1 MEMLTVNIELYIAD
15 GVLLNRSVYE
25 RQSKLRL
32 AAVIDDTIFIT
43 RGPLKFWS
51 QRQSLHGMNL
61 MQHIRNFCIIAHID
75 HGKSTLADRLIQTCG
90 GVTQRELHAQML
102 DSMDIERE
110 RGITIKSNT
119 ISLDYTAPDG
129 KKYLLNLIDTPGHV
143 DFSHEVRRS
152 LMAGDG
158 ALIIV
163 DASQGVEAQ
172 TVANLYLAMEHDLE
186 LLPVINKI
194 DLPAADIDMAREAI
208 DAELGLDPFEAIAVS
223 AKTGEG
229 IKAVLNGI
237 VEKLPPPSGD
247 PTAPLKALIFD
258 AHFDKYRGVI
268 LQCRVIEGTLKT
280 KDVIHFMHAD
290 RDFTV
295 DELGYNQLKLM
306 PKDQLAA
313 GEVGYIVAGVKS
325 VQDIEIGDTITLADN
340 PAADPIPGYQE
351 ARQVVFSSIYPMS
364 SDQYVD
370 LTKALEKLA
379 INDAALTFEKD
390 SSAALGFG
398 FRCGFLGLLHLDVIQ
413 ERLQREFD
421 IGLVISAPSVSYK
434 VTLKDGKEIEVDNPS
449 YWPDPMSIESI
460 TEPYIK
466 ASILTPEENV
476 GPVMELCRDHRSES
490 QTINY
495 LSAGRLEV
503 VSEMPLGEVLFDF
516 YGKLKMITRGYGS
529 FDYDPIEY
537 RATDVVKVDILVNK
551 EPVDT
556 LSYLVHREKARN
568 RALHYCERLAKE
580 IPRHQFKIP
589 VQGVIGGNVIARSTI
604 APFRKDVTAKLYG
617 GDVTRKKKLLEK
629 QKKGKAKMK
638 QFGSVNIPQKAF
650 VSVLRADQD

>member
-1 MEMLTVNIELYIAD
+1 M
-15 GVLLNRSVYE
+15 
-25 RQSKLRL
+25 K
-32 AAVIDDTIFIT
+32 
-43 RGPLKFWS
+43 
-51 QRQSLHGMNL
+51 
-61 MQHIRNFCIIAHID
+61 HIRNFCIIAHID

-90 GVTQRELHAQML
+90 AVTNRELHAQML

-119 ISLDYTAPDG
+119 ITMEYSASDG
-129 KKYLLNLIDTPGHV
+129 QTYQLNLIDTPGHV

-152 LMAGDG
+152 LMACDG

-172 TVANLYLAMEHDLE
+172 TVANMYLAVEHDLE
-186 LLPVINKI
+186 LLPIINKI
-194 DLPAADIDMAREAI
+194 DLPAADEDRAREAI
-208 DAELGLDPFEAIAVS
+208 DSELGLDPFAALPCS

-229 IKAVLNGI
+229 IEAVLEGI
-237 VEKLPPPSGD
+237 VQQLPPPTGD
-247 PTAPLKALIFD
+247 PDAPLKALVFD

-268 LQCRVIEGTLKT
+268 LQCRVMEGTLRPRDT
-280 KDVIHFMHAD
+280 IHFMHAD
-290 RDFTV
+290 RDFKV
-295 DELGYNQLKLM
+295 DELGYNQMKLA
-306 PKDQLAA
+306 PREQLAA

-325 VQDIEIGDTITLADN
+325 VQDIEIGDTITLLDR
-340 PAADPIPGYQE
+340 PAAEPIPGYQE
-351 ARQVVFSSIYPMS
+351 AKQVVFSSVYPMS
-364 SDQYVD
+364 TDQYTD
-370 LTKALEKLA
+370 LTKALDKLA
-379 INDAALTFEKD
+379 INDAALTYEKD

-413 ERLQREFD
+413 ERIQREFD
-421 IGLVISAPSVSYK
+421 IGLVISAPSVQYNL
-434 VTLKDGKEIEVDNPS
+434 TLRDGSTLEVDNPS
-449 YWPDPMSIESI
+449 YWPDPMKIESAM
-460 TEPYIK
+460 EPYIR
-466 ASILTPEENV
+466 ASILTPEEYV
-476 GPVMELCRDHRSES
+476 GPVMELCREHRSDS
-490 QTINY
+490 QTMNY
-495 LSAGRLEV
+495 LSAGRIEV
-503 VSEMPLGEVLFDF
+503 TSEMPLGEVLFDF

-537 RATDVVKVDILVNK
+537 RKTDVVKVDILVNK

-556 LSYLVHREKARN
+556 LSYLVHRDKART

-589 VQGVIGGNVIARSTI
+589 IQGVIGGTVIARTTI
-604 APFRKDVTAKLYG
+604 APFRKDVTEKLYG

-650 VSVLRADQD
+650 VSVLRTDDKK

>member
-1 MEMLTVNIELYIAD
+1 M
-15 GVLLNRSVYE
+15 
-25 RQSKLRL
+25 K
-32 AAVIDDTIFIT
+32 
-43 RGPLKFWS
+43 
-51 QRQSLHGMNL
+51 
-61 MQHIRNFCIIAHID
+61 HIRNFCIIAHID

-90 GVTQRELHAQML
+90 GVTQRELHEQML

-119 ISLDYTAPDG
+119 ITLDYKGSDG
-129 KKYLLNLIDTPGHV
+129 KDYLLNLIDTPGHV

-152 LMAGDG
+152 LMACDG

-172 TVANLYLAMEHDLE
+172 TVANLYLAVEHDLE
-186 LLPVINKI
+186 LLPIINKI
-194 DLPAADIDMAREAI
+194 DLPSADEDKAREAI
-208 DAELGLDPFEAIAVS
+208 DAELGLDPFVAIPCS
-223 AKTGEG
+223 AKTGLGVEE
-229 IKAVLNGI
+229 VLAGI
-237 VEKLPPPSGD
+237 VEKLPPPTGD
-247 PTAPLKALIFD
+247 PNAPLKALIFD
-258 AHFDKYRGVI
+258 AHFDKFRGVI
-268 LQCRVIEGTLKT
+268 LQCRVMEGTLKP

-290 RDFTV
+290 RDFKV
-295 DELGYNQLKLM
+295 DELGYNQLKLV
-306 PKDQLAA
+306 PKKSLSA

-325 VQDIEIGDTITLADN
+325 VQDIEIGDTITLVDRPADE
-340 PAADPIPGYQE
+340 PIPGYQE

-364 SDQYVD
+364 TDQYVD
-370 LTKALEKLA
+370 LTKALDKLA
-379 INDAALTFEKD
+379 INDAALTYEKD

-421 IGLVISAPSVSYK
+421 IGLVISAPSVKYK
-434 VTLKDGKEIEVDNPS
+434 ITLTDGSVVECDNPS
-449 YWPDPMSIESI
+449 YWPEPMSIAEC

-466 ASILTPEENV
+466 ASILTPEEHV
-476 GPVMELCRDHRSES
+476 GPVMELCREHRSES
-490 QTINY
+490 QTMNY
-495 LSAGRLEV
+495 LSVGRIEV
-503 VSEMPLGEVLFDF
+503 ISEMPLGEVLFDF

-537 RATDVVKVDILVNK
+537 RKTDVVKVDILVNK

-556 LSYLVHREKARN
+556 LSYLVHREKARP

-589 VQGVIGGNVIARSTI
+589 VQGVIGGTVIARSTI

-650 VSVLRADQD
+650 VSVLRADND

>member
-1 MEMLTVNIELYIAD
+1 MKN
-15 GVLLNRSVYE
+15 
-25 RQSKLRL
+25 
-32 AAVIDDTIFIT
+32 
-43 RGPLKFWS
+43 
-51 QRQSLHGMNL
+51 
-61 MQHIRNFCIIAHID
+61 IRNFCIIAHID

-90 GVTQRELHAQML
+90 GVSQRELHEQML

-119 ISLDYTAPDG
+119 ITLDYTAPDG
-129 KKYLLNLIDTPGHV
+129 QPYQLNLIDTPGHV

-152 LMAGDG
+152 LMACEG
-158 ALIIV
+158 ALILV

-172 TVANLYLAMEHDLE
+172 TVANLFLALEHELE

-194 DLPAADIDMAREAI
+194 DLPSADVERAQEAI
-208 DAELGLDPFEAIAVS
+208 DAELGLDPFEAIPVS
-223 AKTGEG
+223 AKNG
-229 IKAVLNGI
+229 IGIEDVLTGI
-237 VEKLPPPSGD
+237 VEKLPPPQGD
-247 PTAPLKALIFD
+247 PNAPLKALIFD

-268 LQCRVIEGTLKT
+268 LQCRVMEGTLKPR
-280 KDVIHFMHAD
+280 DSIHFMHAD

-295 DELGYNQLKLM
+295 DEVGYNQMKLV
-306 PKDQLAA
+306 PKPQLSA

-325 VQDIEIGDTITLADN
+325 VQDIEIGDTITLLDH
-340 PAADPIPGYQE
+340 PAAEPIPGYQE
-351 ARQVVFSSIYPMS
+351 AKQVVFSSIYPM
-364 SDQYVD
+364 DTGEYVE
-370 LTKALEKLA
+370 LTKALDKLA

-421 IGLVISAPSVSYK
+421 IGLVISAPSVKYK
-434 VTLKDGKEIEVDNPS
+434 LTQKDGSVVDVDNPS
-449 YWPDPMSIESI
+449 YWPDPMKIDSV

-466 ASILTPEENV
+466 ASILTPEEYV
-476 GPVMELCRDHRSES
+476 GPVMELCREHRSDS
-490 QTINY
+490 QSMNY
-495 LSAGRLEV
+495 LSAGRIEV
-503 VSEMPLGEVLFDF
+503 TSEMPLGEVLFDF

-529 FDYDPIEY
+529 FDYEPIEY
-537 RATDVVKVDILVNK
+537 RKTDIVKVDILVNK

-556 LSYLVHREKARN
+556 LSYLVHREKARP

-589 VQGVIGGNVIARSTI
+589 VQGVIGGTVIARTTI
-604 APFRKDVTAKLYG
+604 APFRKDVTEKLYG

-650 VSVLRADQD
+650 VSVLRSDED

>member
-1 MEMLTVNIELYIAD
+1 MKNV
-15 GVLLNRSVYE
+15 
-25 RQSKLRL
+25 
-32 AAVIDDTIFIT
+32 
-43 RGPLKFWS
+43 
-51 QRQSLHGMNL
+51 
-61 MQHIRNFCIIAHID
+61 RNFCIIAHID

-90 GVTQRELHAQML
+90 AVTNRELHDQML

-119 ISLDYTAPDG
+119 ITMEYRASDG
-129 KKYLLNLIDTPGHV
+129 ETYQLNLIDTPGHV

-152 LMAGDG
+152 LMACDG

-194 DLPAADIDMAREAI
+194 DLPAADEDRAREAI
-208 DAELGLDPFEAIAVS
+208 DAELGLDPFAALPCS

-229 IKAVLNGI
+229 IEDVLEGI
-237 VEKLPPPSGD
+237 VKHLPCPAGD
-247 PTAPLKALIFD
+247 PSAPLKALVFD

-268 LQCRVIEGTLKT
+268 LQCRVMEGTLRPRDT
-280 KDVIHFMHAD
+280 IHFMHAD
-290 RDFTV
+290 RDFKV
-295 DELGYNQLKLM
+295 DELGYNQMKLA
-306 PKDQLAA
+306 PREQLTA

-325 VQDIEIGDTITLADN
+325 VQDIEIGDTITLLDR
-340 PAADPIPGYQE
+340 PAAEPIPGYQE
-351 ARQVVFSSIYPMS
+351 AKQVVFSSIYPMS
-364 SDQYVD
+364 TDQYVD
-370 LTKALEKLA
+370 LTKALDKLA
-379 INDAALTFEKD
+379 INDAALTYEKD

-413 ERLQREFD
+413 ERIQREFD
-421 IGLVISAPSVSYK
+421 IGLVISAPSVQYNL
-434 VTLKDGKEIEVDNPS
+434 TLRDGSTIEVDNPS
-449 YWPDPMSIESI
+449 YWPDPMKIESA
-460 TEPYIK
+460 TEPYIR
-466 ASILTPEENV
+466 ASILTPEAYV
-476 GPVMELCRDHRSES
+476 GAVMELCREHRSDS
-490 QTINY
+490 QTMNY
-495 LSAGRLEV
+495 LSAGRIEV
-503 VSEMPLGEVLFDF
+503 TSEMPLGEVLFDF

-537 RATDVVKVDILVNK
+537 RKTDVVKVDILVNK
-551 EPVDT
+551 ESVDT
-556 LSYLVHREKARN
+556 LSYLVHRDKART

-589 VQGVIGGNVIARSTI
+589 IQGVIGGTVIARTTI
-604 APFRKDVTAKLYG
+604 APFRKDVTEKLYG

-650 VSVLRADQD
+650 VSVLRTDKE

>member
-1 MEMLTVNIELYIAD
+1 M
-15 GVLLNRSVYE
+15 
-25 RQSKLRL
+25 K
-32 AAVIDDTIFIT
+32 
-43 RGPLKFWS
+43 
-51 QRQSLHGMNL
+51 
-61 MQHIRNFCIIAHID
+61 HIRNFCIIAHID

-90 GVTQRELHAQML
+90 AISDRDLHEQML

-119 ISLDYTAPDG
+119 ITMNYKAADG
-129 KKYLLNLIDTPGHV
+129 QEYLLNLIDTPGHV

-152 LMAGDG
+152 LMACDG

-172 TVANLYLAMEHDLE
+172 TVANLYLALEHDLE

-194 DLPAADIDMAREAI
+194 DLPAADVDRAREAI
-208 DAELGLDPFEAIAVS
+208 DEELGLDPFAAIPVS

-229 IKAVLNGI
+229 VEAVLAGI
-237 VEKLPPPSGD
+237 VEKLPPPTGD
-247 PTAPLKALIFD
+247 EKAPLKALVFD

-268 LQCRVIEGTLKT
+268 LQIRVMEGTLRPRDT
-280 KDVIHFMHAD
+280 IHFMHAD
-290 RDFTV
+290 RDFKV
-295 DELGYNQLKLM
+295 DEIGYNQFKM
-306 PKDQLAA
+306 NPRDQLAA
-313 GEVGYIVAGVKS
+313 GEVGYVVAGVKS
-325 VQDIEIGDTITLADN
+325 VQDIEIGDTITLLDN
-340 PAADPIPGYQE
+340 PATEPIPGYQP

-364 SDQYVD
+364 TDEYPD
-370 LTKALEKLA
+370 LTKALDKLA
-379 INDAALTFEKD
+379 INDAALTYEKD

-413 ERLQREFD
+413 ERLEREFD
-421 IGLVISAPSVSYK
+421 LGLVISAPSVKYQL
-434 VTLKDGKEIEVDNPS
+434 TLQDGSEMEVDNPS
-449 YWPDPMSIESI
+449 YWPDPSSISSV

-466 ASILTPEENV
+466 ASILTPEEHV
-476 GPVMELCRDHRSES
+476 GPVMELCREHRSES
-490 QTINY
+490 QTMNY

-537 RATDVVKVDILVNK
+537 RPTDVVKVDILVNK

-556 LSYLVHREKARN
+556 LAYLVHRDKART

-589 VQGVIGGNVIARSTI
+589 IQGVIGGTVIARSTI